1 MGFLGGGGGYCGERG
16 GCSMVVFLWFFGVVF
31 GFWYWSWWL
40 WLVVGSFVVV
50 CFRLVVLKILV
61 GFIGLGNMGNLMVK
75 NFMKYG
81 YLFIIYDVFFD
92 VCKEF

>member
-1 MGFLGGGGGYCGERG
+1 
-16 GCSMVVFLWFFGVVF
+16 MVF
-31 GFWYWSWWL
+31 
-40 WLVVGSFVVV
+40 
-50 CFRLVVLKILV
+50 KILV

-81 YLFIIYDVFFD
+81 YSFIIYDVFFD